1 MCWIGDGHFFVTIK
15 VSNMTIP
22 HVGHIPLAQH
32 AYFFFKKTNVQMKT
46 IKETWKISNVG

>member
-22 HVGHIPLAQH
+22 HVGHIPLAQYISMH
-32 AYFFFKKTNVQMKT
+32 TLKKK
-46 IKETWKISNVG
+46 KEN